1 MRQMLTTKIAICK
14 WAFMLLLTAFVSS
27 PAMAS
32 SASDY
37 DILSARDI
45 DLYKEI
51 FELQD
56 AGLIKQAGQ
65 LITKVENP
73 LLMGHVLSQKY
84 LHPTAWRSS
93 FKELSQWLDHYHDHP
108 AASRISWLA
117 KKRKPANAK
126 SPKSPKKGYLNG
138 IGHSNLHS
146 YRARIPAQ
154 TAGRIS
160 PRQTRAIASKV
171 RRFIRSRAPTAG
183 NAYLS
188 DRQTLKY
195 LTKEEEGQLRGEIA
209 HAYFIFGF
217 DQKAIR
223 AARHAIGAG
232 RDKAWMG
239 LWAGGLAAWRSGQY
253 DLSESFMNELAN
265 NEDVVAPLRAGAGF
279 WSYRAAMYRQ
289 DPQEAMRYL
298 DIALSY
304 PTSFYGVMAM
314 QISGQTKRLDF
325 ALPESN
331 AGLLTWLGRQKG
343 GRRALALLQIDNHY
357 EAAREIRYLYH
368 EMPEPL
374 RRQLIGFSVENG
386 MADLA
391 FRVADYHRFETGEE
405 ILGGLF
411 PKLSLATDYV
421 VDEAL
426 VYAIIRKESGFSAGA
441 KSRAKAAGM
450 MQIMPAT
457 AAFITKDRSLR
468 TTKRYKLYDPS
479 YNIQL
484 GQRYIEHLF
493 DEPLIDNNIAKMLA
507 AYNGGPGNL
516 NKWLKK
522 MNHGGDMMMFIESIP
537 ARETRIYVKA
547 VLSNLWMYRKQFGQ
561 DTPSL
566 RQLVT
571 NSQADAAQLFLSR
584 VNQSAQEGS

>member
-1 MRQMLTTKIAICK
+1 MLQFLTKSIIRK
-14 WAFMLLLTAFVSS
+14 QFSIWL
-27 PAMAS
+27 AS
-32 SASDY
+32 LVIVGWSGFAKSDERY
-37 DILSARDI
+37 QILSEDDVA
-45 DLYKEI
+45 LYQDI

-56 AGLIKQAGQ
+56 AGLLKQASKLINQ
-65 LITKVENP
+65 LDNP
-73 LLMGHVLSQKY
+73 ILMGHVLSQKY

-93 FKELSQWLDHYHDHP
+93 FKELSTWLDYYNDHP

-117 KKRKPANAK
+117 KKRKPASAK
-126 SPKSPKKGYLNG
+126 SPKAPKKGYLNG

-146 YRARIPAQ
+146 YRARIPAS

-188 DRQTLKY
+188 DRQTRKY
-195 LTKEEEGQLRGEIA
+195 LTKVEEAQLRGEIA

-223 AARHAIGAG
+223 TARHAIGAG

-239 LWAGGLAAWRSGQY
+239 FWAGGLAAWRSGQY
-253 DLSESFMNELAN
+253 ELSESLMNELA
-265 NEDVVAPLRAGAGF
+265 EIKDAPAALRSGAGF
-279 WSYRAAMYRQ
+279 WSYRAAMKRQ
-289 DPQEAMRYL
+289 DPVKAMQYL
-298 DIALSY
+298 DIALLY

-314 QISGQTKRLDF
+314 QISGQTKQLDF
-325 ALPESN
+325 TLPE
-331 AGLLTWLGRQKG
+331 AKDKLLNWLHNSKG
-343 GRRALALLQIDNHY
+343 GKRALAMLQIENTY
-357 EAAREIRYLYH
+357 EASREIRYLYN

-374 RRQLIGFSVENG
+374 RRELISFAVEHG

-391 FRVADYHRFETGEE
+391 FRVSDYHRFQTGEE
-405 ILGGLF
+405 ILGGLY
-411 PKLSLATDYV
+411 PNLSLQTDYS

-426 VYAIIRKESGFSAGA
+426 VFAIIRKESGFSAGA
-441 KSRAKAAGM
+441 KSRVKAAGM

-457 AAFITKDRSLR
+457 AAFITNNRKLR
-468 TTKRYKLYDPS
+468 TTERYRLYDPS
-479 YNIQL
+479 YNISL

-516 NKWLKK
+516 NKWLKR
-522 MNHGGDMMMFIESIP
+522 MNHGDDTLMFMESIP

-561 DTPSL
+561 DTPAL
-566 RQLVT
+566 RKLVT
-571 NSQADAAQLFLSR
+571 NDNVDSSQYFLTKLNTS
-584 VNQSAQEGS
+584 QDEGS